1 MSRVEAAFLG
11 EGRRRLLAG
20 ARGRV
25 LEVGIGTG
33 ANLPHYPGSA
43 ELDIV
48 GIDPDP
54 AKLTRTREK
63 ATSLGLAV
71 DLRPGRAY
79 PLPYPDGSFDAV
91 VFALVLCTVPV
102 QAAALAEARRVLRPG
117 GRLLFLEHVRSAEP
131 RLARWQDRVTPVW
144 RLVGG
149 GCHPNRDTRAAIEA
163 AGFEMEWIIDR
174 VEPRMPLPILQPGV
188 LGGAVRRADQQAHRV
203 P

>member
-1 MSRVEAAFLG
+1 MSRVEAAFLA

-33 ANLPHYPGSA
+33 ANLPHYPRSV
-43 ELDIV
+43 EVEIV
-48 GIDPDP
+48 GLDPDP
-54 AKLTRTREK
+54 AKLRRAREK
-63 ATSLGLAV
+63 AAALGLPV
-71 DLRPGRAY
+71 DLRPGSAY

-91 VFALVLCTVPV
+91 VFALVLCTVPD
-102 QAAALAEARRVLRPG
+102 QSAALREARRVLRPE

-131 RLARWQDRVTPVW
+131 GLARWQDRATPVW
-144 RLVGG
+144 RLLCG
-149 GCHPNRDTRAAIEA
+149 GCHPNRNTRAAIEA